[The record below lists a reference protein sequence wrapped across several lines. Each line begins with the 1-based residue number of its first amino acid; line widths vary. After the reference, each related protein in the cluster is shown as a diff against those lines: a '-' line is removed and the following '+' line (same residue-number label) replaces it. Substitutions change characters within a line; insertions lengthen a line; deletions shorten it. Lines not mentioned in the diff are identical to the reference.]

1 MRQIN
6 LTLGLLTAA
15 LLSAC
20 GGGGSAG
27 PTINT
32 STARGV
38 LVANPPNLAPVIQP
52 NGTAVPQLD
61 PVTFAAMLEKSQ
73 PGITQVTGTPVC
85 SISTYYMKYNT
96 VGSKNEPAT
105 ATGAIYVPSGSSPQ
119 CSGPR
124 PVVVYAH
131 GTTVTQS
138 FNMVNLPSNPEAA
151 LVAATYA
158 AQGFIVVAPN
168 YAGYDVSSLPYTGFL
183 DATQQANDVI
193 DSLRAA
199 RQAFANIGAQDS
211 GKLFLTGYS
220 QGGFVAMA
228 TQKAMQ
234 ANYPTEFKVTAL
246 AGGSGPYAMALL
258 DDAIFAGAPNLG
270 GTAFLPL
277 ITNAWQAHYGNIY
290 PNGNPGT
297 IYAAPY
303 AANIQTAIPGN
314 YASFLAMY
322 ATGVLPS
329 AAMFSSD
336 YASVGLPGP
345 SLPQFAPFFGTGNL
359 ILDSYRGAYLQD
371 AAANPCNQNPASPL
385 NCTPGNT
392 VRAAAVLN
400 DLRSFMPSSP
410 VMLCGGGNDPT
421 VFFASTQAEQGYLLT
436 NGFPSAYLTVLDV
449 DINTTPL
456 STNDPFINLKKG
468 FSNVL
473 TQTAQTAIAGGQ
485 TPAQA
490 AVAVA
495 NAYHTA
501 VAPFCYRASVGFF
514 QQVLAQ

>member
-6 LTLGLLTAA
+6 LTLGLVTAA

-27 PTINT
+27 PTVST

-38 LVANPPNLAPVIQP
+38 LVANPPNLVPIPGA
-52 NGTAVPQLD
+52 NGSYSAQLD
-61 PVTFAAMLEKSQ
+61 PTTFAAMLNAAQ

-96 VGSKNEPAT
+96 VGSKGEATT
-105 ATGAIYVPSGSSPQ
+105 ATGAIYVPSGSAAQ

-138 FNMVNLPSNPEAA
+138 FNMANLQTIQEAA

-199 RQAFANIGAQDS
+199 RQAFPNIAAQDS

-234 ANYPTEFKVTAL
+234 TNYASEFKVTAM

-277 ITNAWQAHYGNIY
+277 ITNSWQQHYGNIY
-290 PNGNPGT
+290 ANGDPSI
-297 IYAAPY
+297 IYSSPY
-303 AANIQTAIPGN
+303 AATVQTALPGN
-314 YASFLAMY
+314 YASIQAMY
-322 ATGVLPS
+322 ATGILPS

-345 SLPQFAPFFGTGNL
+345 SAPQFSAFFGTGNL
-359 ILDSYRGAYLQD
+359 ITDTYRGAYLKD
-371 AAANPCNQNPASPL
+371 AAANPCNQSTTSPL
-385 NCTPGNT
+385 NCTPTNT
-392 VRAAAVLN
+392 VRIAALAN
-400 DLRSFMPSSP
+400 DLRSFMPAAP
-410 VMLCGGGNDPT
+410 VMLCGGHQDPT
-421 VFFASTQAEQGYLLT
+421 VFFVSTQAEQGYLLG

-449 DINTTPL
+449 DSAPT
-456 STNDPFINLKKG
+456 SASDPFAAVKVG
-468 FSNVL
+468 FATAV
-473 TQTAQTAIAGGQ
+473 TQVEQAATAAGQ
-485 TPAQA
+485 TPAQ
-490 AVAVA
+490 VAVTVA
-495 NAYHTA
+495 SDYHGTL
-501 VAPFCYRASVGFF
+501 VPPFCYAASAGFF
-514 QQVLAQ
+514 KQVLAQ